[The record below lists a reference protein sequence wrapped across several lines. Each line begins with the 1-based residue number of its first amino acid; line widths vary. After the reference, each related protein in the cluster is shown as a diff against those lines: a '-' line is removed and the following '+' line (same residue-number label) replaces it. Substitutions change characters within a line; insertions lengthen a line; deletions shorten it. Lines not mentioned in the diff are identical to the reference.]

1 MLSKMI
7 LKIIKQSQNQ
17 NLNRTASHQVK
28 SEALEKLIADDVV
41 AQQTEWT
48 PCKLGGSN
56 FKTRDLVEVSRNQL
70 EYKPVFISKLI
81 PSIFMLHGG
90 LFVLGSFFIQ
100 DSTGNSSLFPLV
112 FASFG
117 VLIGY
122 FLWSKLNYPI
132 RFDLLDRIYWTG
144 SKDPRSSKVK
154 VHFDEIHAIQL
165 VAEHVLSQKRHSR
178 HRMSKRA
185 YRSIELNFI
194 LKDGKRLNVID
205 HSHLS
210 TIRADAQRLSELI
223 EVPIWDAIE
232 P

>member
-1 MLSKMI
+1 MI
-7 LKIIKQSQNQ
+7 LQIIKQSQNQ
-17 NLNRTASHQVK
+17 NLNQSAPHQAK
-28 SEALEKLIADDVV
+28 NEALEKLIADDEV

-56 FKTRDLVEVSRNQL
+56 FKTRNLVELSQNQL

-90 LFVLGSFFIQ
+90 FFVLGSFFIQ
-100 DSTGNSSLFPLV
+100 DSARGFNFFPLG

-117 VLIGY
+117 IFIGY

-154 VHFDEIHAIQL
+154 VEFDEIHAIQL
-165 VAEHVLSQKRHSR
+165 VAELVLHQKRHSR

-185 YRSIELNFI
+185 YRSIELNFV

-210 TIRADAQRLSELI
+210 VIRADAQRLAELI
-223 EVPIWDAIE
+223 EVPVWDAT
-232 P
+232 